1 MMSVWKTLSSINV
14 NEHTER
20 KGNLTYL
27 SWAWA
32 WAVTKQHYPDATYSF
47 QESEIHA
54 DGTMTVHC
62 TVTIGQLS
70 HEMWLPV
77 MDHRNNAV
85 ANPNA
90 FQINTAKMRCLTKG
104 LSMHGL
110 GAYIYAG
117 EDLPAPE
124 PEKSYED
131 WCAENKDSIL
141 AVKAGIANEDL
152 ASAAEAWFEL
162 DNETKQALWKA
173 PSKGGCFT
181 TQERE
186 ILKSPEFRQAHF
198 GEDSE

>member
-1 MMSVWKTLSSINV
+1 MSVWKTLSSINV

-32 WAVTKQHYPDATYSF
+32 WAVTKQHYPDACYTFHDNEVHS
-47 QESEIHA
+47 

-62 TVTIGQLS
+62 DVIIDELA

-77 MDHRNNAV
+77 MDHRNKAV
-85 ANPNA
+85 ENPNA

>member
-1 MMSVWKTLSSINV
+1 MSVWQTLSKIDV
-14 NEHTER
+14 NKHTEK

-32 WAVTKQHYPDATYSF
+32 WAVTKQNYPEATYAF
-47 QESEIHA
+47 LANEIHA

-62 TVTIGQLS
+62 VVSIETVD

-77 MDHRNNAV
+77 MDHKNKAV
-85 ANPNA
+85 SNPNA

-117 EDLPAPE
+117 EDLPQGE
-124 PEKSYED
+124 PEKTYEQ
-131 WCAENKDSIL
+131 WCDENKDSII
-141 AVKAGIANEDL
+141 AIKAGIASEDL
-152 ASAAEAWFEL
+152 ASASEAWFEL
-162 DNETKQALWKA
+162 SNEIKTALWKA

-181 TQERE
+181 GAERE
-186 ILKSPEFRQAHF
+186 TIKSSEFRLAHI

>member
-1 MMSVWKTLSSINV
+1 
-14 NEHTER
+14 
-20 KGNLTYL
+20 
-27 SWAWA
+27 
-32 WAVTKQHYPDATYSF
+32 
-47 QESEIHA
+47 
-54 DGTMTVHC
+54 MTVHC
-62 TVTIGQLS
+62 DVIIDELA

>member
-1 MMSVWKTLSSINV
+1 MSVWKTLSSINV

-32 WAVTKQHYPDATYSF
+32 WAVTKQHYPEATYAF
-47 QESEIHA
+47 LDNEIHK
-54 DGTMTVHC
+54 DETMTVHC
-62 TVTIGQLS
+62 VVTIDNIN

-124 PEKSYED
+124 PEKTYEQ
-131 WCAENKDSIL
+131 WCEENKSSII
-141 AVKAGIANEDL
+141 AIKAGIASEDL
-152 ASAAEAWFEL
+152 ALAAEAWFEL
-162 DNETKQALWKA
+162 SNEVQDRTMESAQQRWMLYR
-173 PSKGGCFT
+173 CRT
-181 TQERE
+181 
-186 ILKSPEFRQAHF
+186 
-198 GEDSE
+198 

>member
-1 MMSVWKTLSSINV
+1 MSVWNTLSSINV

-32 WAVTKQHYPDATYSF
+32 WAVTKQHYPEATYAF
-47 QESEIHA
+47 LDNEIHK
-54 DGTMTVHC
+54 DETMTVHC
-62 TVTIGQLS
+62 VVTIDNIN

-124 PEKSYED
+124 PEKTYEQ
-131 WCAENKDSIL
+131 WCEENKSSII
-141 AVKAGIANEDL
+141 AIKAGIASEDL
-152 ASAAEAWFEL
+152 ALAAEAWFEL
-162 DNETKQALWKA
+162 SNEVKTALWKA

-181 TQERE
+181 GAERDV
-186 ILKSPEFRQAHF
+186 LKSSEFKQAHF
-198 GEDSE
+198 GESE

>member
-1 MMSVWKTLSSINV
+1 MSVWKTLSSINV

-32 WAVTKQHYPDATYSF
+32 WAVTKQHYPDACYTFHDNEVHS
-47 QESEIHA
+47 

-62 TVTIGQLS
+62 DVIIDELA

-131 WCAENKDSIL
+131 WCAENKESIL

>member
-1 MMSVWKTLSSINV
+1 MSVWQTLSKIDV
-14 NEHTER
+14 NKHTEK

-32 WAVTKQHYPDATYSF
+32 WAVTKEHYPEANYVFVDN
-47 QESEIHA
+47 EIHA

-62 TVTIGQLS
+62 EISIETVN

-77 MDHRNNAV
+77 MDNRNKAIK
-85 ANPNA
+85 NPDA
-90 FQINTAKMRCLTKG
+90 FAINTAKMRCLTKG

-117 EDLPAPE
+117 EDLPQGE
-124 PEKSYED
+124 PEKTYEQ
-131 WCAENKDSIL
+131 WCNENKDSII
-141 AVKAGIANEDL
+141 AIKAGIASEDL
-152 ASAAEAWFEL
+152 ASASEAWFEL
-162 DNETKQALWKA
+162 SNEIKTALWKA

-181 TQERE
+181 GAERE
-186 ILKSPEFRQAHF
+186 TIKSSEFRLAHI

>member
-1 MMSVWKTLSSINV
+1 MSVWKTLSSINV

-32 WAVTKQHYPDATYSF
+32 WAVTKQHYPDACYTFHDNEVHS
-47 QESEIHA
+47 

-62 TVTIGQLS
+62 DVIIDELA

-124 PEKSYED
+124 PEKTYED
-131 WCAENKDSIL
+131 WTKENKDSIL
-141 AVKAGIANEDL
+141 AIKAGIANGDL
-152 ASAAEAWFEL
+152 ASASEAWAEL
-162 DNETKQALWKA
+162 SNETKEALWKA

-186 ILKSPEFRQAHF
+186 VMKSSEFRQAHF

>member
-62 TVTIGQLS
+62 AVTIDQLS

-131 WCAENKDSIL
+131 WCAENKESIL

>member
-32 WAVTKQHYPDATYSF
+32 WAVTKQHYPDACYTFHDNEVHS
-47 QESEIHA
+47 

-62 TVTIGQLS
+62 DVIIDELS

-117 EDLPAPE
+117 EDLPAQE

-131 WCAENKDSIL
+131 WCAENKESIL

>member
-1 MMSVWKTLSSINV
+1 MSVWQTLSKIDV
-14 NEHTER
+14 NKHTEK

-32 WAVTKQHYPDATYSF
+32 WAVTKEHYPEANYVFVDN
-47 QESEIHA
+47 EIHA

-62 TVTIGQLS
+62 EISIETVN

-77 MDHRNNAV
+77 MDNRNKAIK
-85 ANPNA
+85 NPDA
-90 FQINTAKMRCLTKG
+90 FAINTAKMRCLTKG

-117 EDLPAPE
+117 EDLPQGE
-124 PEKSYED
+124 PEKTYEQ
-131 WCAENKDSIL
+131 WCNENKDSII
-141 AVKAGIANEDL
+141 AIKAGIASEDL
-152 ASAAEAWFEL
+152 ASASEAWFEL
-162 DNETKQALWKA
+162 SNETKTALWKA

-181 TQERE
+181 GAERE
-186 ILKSPEFRQAHF
+186 TIKSSEFRLAHI